1 MRTGCRRARTK
12 AGKKE
17 LGYGNYSGEIW
28 WWFGEGRSW
37 RESGI
42 ATNSIFFFF
51 FLVTNSRY
59 ILKVKPTEF
68 ADRLNIGR
76 KMTVKDDS
84 KVFGLGY

>member
-1 MRTGCRRARTK
+1 MAIIQVRYGGGLEK
-12 AGKKE
+12 AE
-17 LGYGNYSGEIW
+17 AGERVALRPIL
-28 WWFGEGRSW
+28 
-37 RESGI
+37 
-42 ATNSIFFFF
+42 FFFF